1 MQSVRL
7 AIVAALTAFIVAFS
21 IVSAQELELTSSSL
35 WGGVN
40 DIETVGNYSFAA
52 FYNGL
57 VVYDV
62 SDPANIVEISR
73 LFCDGSGMDLE
84 IAGDHAFLADGETG
98 LRIIDISD
106 PPHPSLISRYDTPGF
121 CNSVRVVDD
130 FAYLTDG
137 DHGIWIVDVSDVLN
151 PTLLGGE
158 DTPGNATDIAV
169 VEDWAFVADGAHGV
183 QRINISDPSNPSSYG
198 YIDTPDVDW
207 LMIRDQ
213 VLIVKAISHYIL
225 FIDISNLT
233 NPQLLNTIIVPES
246 LSDLSFVGD
255 YMLVSTV
262 YPGSIWI
269 FANAGNAQFD
279 SVGVFRLE
287 DEYYLSNLSQFDTY
301 LLCSSSQYIFSL
313 NIINPSQPRIIGNV
327 ENNGFAQNVTLAGNL
342 VFIADGDDGLQI
354 YDISDPRD
362 PSFVGYYDSPG
373 YSYAVAV
380 RGDYAFL
387 ADGNSGVAIL
397 DISDPSNPTFASGM
411 GGGYDFWDVV
421 LEGNYAF
428 LANDYWG
435 VVIYDI
441 SDPIYPVFVSHY
453 DTPGYARDIEILDDY
468 AYVGD
473 VTYGMLILD
482 ISNPS
487 APELAGEYTGSQYAW
502 GVAVQENRAYLADEI
517 QLTILDI
524 SDPYNPTFLGEVQTP
539 GTAYGVSIADNF
551 VYLATN
557 EQGIQVIDVSDPSL
571 PRIIG
576 SADTPGQAQKVLIT
590 ENLGYV
596 ADGYGGL
603 QIMELVNP
611 LNPEIIGN
619 EQIAGLIRDVE
630 TDGQFA
636 YAINIY
642 YPSRSVEILD
652 VSVPADPQEVGT
664 YFGNQEYFND
674 IDVVGDYAYLA
685 SYSSRLSNIDI
696 SDRSNPEMVGW
707 ISTEHFAWK
716 VLVDENIGYVSNY
729 DYNFEEGGL
738 MLINLSIPEAPA
750 VISTLEGYSEFR
762 GMAKAGDYL
771 FASHAG
777 RITAFDVSILSDPR
791 EISYLIGD
799 YASGLDID
807 GEFLYVANGQ
817 SGLRIIDI
825 SNPESLTVAGDLELP
840 GLAIDAKIIHGKV
853 ALATSQYGLFI
864 VDVSDPQNPL
874 QTAHTSVPRAIHTID
889 VEGDYIYAACEHS
902 LMIFE
907 YAQTGIENES
917 PTPGRLSLAQN
928 YPNPFNAS
936 TVIRYDLPSPADV
949 RLDIYDLLGRQV
961 DTIEPGL
968 QGAGTHTLRWNAE
981 GKASGV
987 YFYKLRT
994 KEHSETKRMLLIK

>member
-7 AIVAALTAFIVAFS
+7 AVVAALTAFIVAFS

-40 DIETVGNYSFAA
+40 DIETVGNCSFAA

-269 FANAGNAQFD
+269 FASAGNAQFD
-279 SVGVFRLE
+279 SFGVFRFE
-287 DEYYLSNLSQFDTY
+287 DEYYLSNLRQFDTY

-313 NIINPSQPRIIGNV
+313 NVINPSQPRIIGNV

-342 VFIADGDDGLQI
+342 VFI
-354 YDISDPRD
+354 
-362 PSFVGYYDSPG
+362 
-373 YSYAVAV
+373 
-380 RGDYAFL
+380 
-387 ADGNSGVAIL
+387 
-397 DISDPSNPTFASGM
+397 
-411 GGGYDFWDVV
+411 
-421 LEGNYAF
+421 
-428 LANDYWG
+428 
-435 VVIYDI
+435 
-441 SDPIYPVFVSHY
+441 
-453 DTPGYARDIEILDDY
+453 
-468 AYVGD
+468 
-473 VTYGMLILD
+473 
-482 ISNPS
+482 
-487 APELAGEYTGSQYAW
+487 
-502 GVAVQENRAYLADEI
+502 
-517 QLTILDI
+517 
-524 SDPYNPTFLGEVQTP
+524 
-539 GTAYGVSIADNF
+539 
-551 VYLATN
+551 
-557 EQGIQVIDVSDPSL
+557 
-571 PRIIG
+571 
-576 SADTPGQAQKVLIT
+576 
-590 ENLGYV
+590 
-596 ADGYGGL
+596 
-603 QIMELVNP
+603 
-611 LNPEIIGN
+611 
-619 EQIAGLIRDVE
+619 
-630 TDGQFA
+630 
-636 YAINIY
+636 
-642 YPSRSVEILD
+642 
-652 VSVPADPQEVGT
+652 
-664 YFGNQEYFND
+664 
-674 IDVVGDYAYLA
+674 
-685 SYSSRLSNIDI
+685 
-696 SDRSNPEMVGW
+696 
-707 ISTEHFAWK
+707 
-716 VLVDENIGYVSNY
+716 
-729 DYNFEEGGL
+729 
-738 MLINLSIPEAPA
+738 
-750 VISTLEGYSEFR
+750 
-762 GMAKAGDYL
+762 
-771 FASHAG
+771 
-777 RITAFDVSILSDPR
+777 
-791 EISYLIGD
+791 
-799 YASGLDID
+799 
-807 GEFLYVANGQ
+807 
-817 SGLRIIDI
+817 
-825 SNPESLTVAGDLELP
+825 
-840 GLAIDAKIIHGKV
+840 
-853 ALATSQYGLFI
+853 

-874 QTAHTSVPRAIHTID
+874 QTAYTSVPRAIHTID

-907 YAQTGIENES
+907 YAQIGIENES

-936 TVIRYDLPSPADV
+936 TVIRYGLPSPADV

-987 YFYKLRT
+987 YSYKLRT
-994 KEHSETKRMLLIK
+994 EEHSETKRMLLIK